1 MEVFIMKKNFRN
13 VVLTLMLFGFL
24 SSTVGFNLKTNI
36 NKSYMK
42 TYFKPFSI
50 PDALKDTNVY

>member
-1 MEVFIMKKNFRN
+1 MKKNFRN

-24 SSTVGFNLKTNI
+24 SSTVGFNLKTKI

>member
-1 MEVFIMKKNFRN
+1 MKKKFRN

-50 PDALKDTNVY
+50 PDALKDTNIY

>member
-1 MEVFIMKKNFRN
+1 MKKNCRN
-13 VVLTLMLFGFL
+13 VVLTLILFGFL

>member
-1 MEVFIMKKNFRN
+1 MEVFIMKKIFRN

>member
-1 MEVFIMKKNFRN
+1 MKKNCRN

-24 SSTVGFNLKTNI
+24 SSTIGINLNTNI
-36 NKSYMK
+36 NKSYTK

-50 PDALKDTNVY
+50 PNTPKKTNVY